1 MRILGIDPGTRVA
14 GYGVVEVGASG
25 EMRAVAVG
33 AWRLNEKLPL
43 AARLGTL
50 ALEFRRVVAAHAP
63 DCVCVE
69 LPFVAN
75 NSRSALV
82 LGTARGVILAEA
94 HLHGLAI
101 SEIGA
106 TAAKKAVTADGYAD
120 KEKVARILGALLRVD
135 FSNVPHDATDAL
147 AIAYAH
153 AFRMRS
159 SGPAVESDEIDPAR
173 AALIRQWANSSKR
186 RRKSRSGWLP

>member
-14 GYGVVEVGASG
+14 GYGIVEVGPTG

-33 AWRLNEKLPL
+33 AWHLNAKQPL

-50 ALEFRRVVAAHAP
+50 ALEFRRVVALHAP

-101 SEIGA
+101 AEIGA
-106 TAAKKAVTADGYAD
+106 TAAKKAVTADGYAN
-120 KEKVARILGALLRVD
+120 KEKVARVLGALLRVD
-135 FSNVPHDATDAL
+135 FSSVPHDATDAL

-153 AFRMRS
+153 AFRTRVAV
-159 SGPAVESDEIDPAR
+159 PTVESGSPDPAR
-173 AALIRQWANSSKR
+173 AAVLRQWAEASKR